1 MTIEIVYRLDPEA
14 EPLRPSD
21 AGAARRALE
30 KGNER
35 FASLASRGKTA
46 HVADVADRDLG
57 IVKALGYNPF
67 AMSPAN

>member
-1 MTIEIVYRLDPEA
+1 MTIDIVCRLDPRA
-14 EPLRPSD
+14 ESLRPSNP
-21 AGAARRALE
+21 GEKRALE

-35 FASLASRGKTA
+35 FASLDSRGKTA